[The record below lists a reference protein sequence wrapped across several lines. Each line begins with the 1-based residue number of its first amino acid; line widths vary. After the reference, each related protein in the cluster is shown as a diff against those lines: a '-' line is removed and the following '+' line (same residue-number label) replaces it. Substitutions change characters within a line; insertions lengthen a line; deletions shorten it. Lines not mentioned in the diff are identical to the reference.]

1 MVHFSV
7 SFHGAGARRLRPT
20 TPPRVEAARGGCG
33 RNEPSGIFQT
43 PIGRRVDRQIF
54 HLTATP
60 HAGFWQEALA
70 NLQNTIDEKVE
81 ESGLPDNLAALRDRA
96 LNTVDAARVT
106 CRREIEAFK
115 REQEEHFS
123 KLDAEAAAAAAAA
136 ADRDEAQRAAAAARA
151 LLDAMEALAAE
162 PPSPLLDEPAPP
174 PPPLGPTACSE
185 PRRCRCRDCCAERRR
200 VRPAPSYGLE

>member
-7 SFHGAGARRLRPT
+7 SFHGAGALDGVARRRHRELRP
-20 TPPRVEAARGGCG
+20 RAEAVAGTSPGGFFKRRSAGGSSARYFTLDCHA
-33 RNEPSGIFQT
+33 RLWTVTRAN
-43 PIGRRVDRQIF
+43 
-54 HLTATP
+54 

-106 CRREIEAFK
+106 CRREIETFK

-123 KLDAEAAAAAAAA
+123 RLDAEAAAAAADAADAA
-136 ADRDEAQRAAAAARA
+136 ALND
-151 LLDAMEALAAE
+151 
-162 PPSPLLDEPAPP
+162 
-174 PPPLGPTACSE
+174 
-185 PRRCRCRDCCAERRR
+185 ERRR
-200 VRPAPSYGLE
+200 NRGIAAVARGGRAAGGGAEEAQQLEVRWCKATRSRM

>member
-7 SFHGAGARRLRPT
+7 SFHGAGALNGVARRRHRELRPRADAAAGTSPGEFFKRRSAGGSTARFFT
-20 TPPRVEAARGGCG
+20 TLGCHARLWTVT
-33 RNEPSGIFQT
+33 RAN
-43 PIGRRVDRQIF
+43 
-54 HLTATP
+54 

-106 CRREIEAFK
+106 CRREIEAFQ

-123 KLDAEAAAAAAAA
+123 RLDAEAAPRPGADAAVTRRPSCLA
-136 ADRDEAQRAAAAARA
+136 RAIAAAARA
-151 LLDAMEALAAE
+151 
-162 PPSPLLDEPAPP
+162 
-174 PPPLGPTACSE
+174 
-185 PRRCRCRDCCAERRR
+185 
-200 VRPAPSYGLE
+200 

>member
-1 MVHFSV
+1 MSGPLSASHFKS
-7 SFHGAGARRLRPT
+7 RRAKRRSPT
-20 TPPRVEAARGGCG
+20 TPPRVEAARRGCG
-33 RNEPSGIFQT
+33 RNEPRGIFQT

-54 HLTATP
+54 HFTAETR
-60 HAGFWQEALA
+60 AGFWQEALA

-123 KLDAEAAAAAAAA
+123 RLDAEAAAAAADACV
-136 ADRDEAQRAAAAARA
+136 EINQRVGCTRQFFTKSFLGDDVAVLARSSG
-151 LLDAMEALAAE
+151 E
-162 PPSPLLDEPAPP
+162 EPA
-174 PPPLGPTACSE
+174 S
-185 PRRCRCRDCCAERRR
+185 PRHRAGIASMAWRTTR
-200 VRPAPSYGLE
+200 

>member
-7 SFHGAGARRLRPT
+7 SFHGAGALDGVARRRHRELRP
-20 TPPRVEAARGGCG
+20 RAEAVAGTGTGEFFKHRSAGGSTARFFTLDCHA
-33 RNEPSGIFQT
+33 RLWTVTRAN
-43 PIGRRVDRQIF
+43 
-54 HLTATP
+54 

-106 CRREIEAFK
+106 CRREIEAFQ

-123 KLDAEAAAAAAAA
+123 RLDAEAAAAAADACVEINQRVGCTRQFFTKSFLGDDA
-136 ADRDEAQRAAAAARA
+136 ADLARSSG
-151 LLDAMEALAAE
+151 E
-162 PPSPLLDEPAPP
+162 EPA
-174 PPPLGPTACSE
+174 S
-185 PRRCRCRDCCAERRR
+185 PRHRAGVASMAWRSTRRFR
-200 VRPAPSYGLE
+200 TNAP